1 MPLFID
7 KTPVKASS
15 VNDKMVD
22 ALRNA
27 NLGIEGI
34 DWYDDKLLG
43 LSTCTKEQ
51 EEDALWICFDTPSED
66 GESVFAELFIDD
78 FDEIYDNQEADEDV
92 TRDRIGRRILDF
104 LASL

>member
-15 VNDKMVD
+15 VNDKLVD

-27 NLGIEGI
+27 NLGIEDI
-34 DWYDDKLLG
+34 DWCDDKLLG

-51 EEDALWICFDTPSED
+51 
-66 GESVFAELFIDD
+66 
-78 FDEIYDNQEADEDV
+78 
-92 TRDRIGRRILDF
+92 
-104 LASL
+104 